1 VYHLLKS
8 GSAFQPNERAGKG
21 LFLLMRLNL
30 LAALFAASV
39 SCYAQAVYGT
49 IVGSV
54 SDATGAAIPNAR
66 ISITDMGRD
75 VTTVTQSNDSGN
87 FTQRFLIVGRYR
99 VRAEAQGFKAYVQ
112 ENVPVSVDTEV
123 KVDVRLE
130 VGDVTQ
136 TLEVSA
142 AAGILKTERSDV
154 ASTYSERTVTE
165 LPVLNRRFTNFQLM
179 TPGVVAFPTSLTA
192 ASAENPQG
200 SYRML
205 VNGQSFAGTSHLLDG
220 TDNHDAVLG
229 WIVINPT
236 LESVTEAKITTANY
250 DAEFGVASAGVVSA
264 QTKSG
269 TNQMHGSV
277 FEFLRNGRMNARNPF
292 TQSRPIPNSNGRLI
306 PLTQWNQFGGSVGG
320 AIQKNKLFYFG
331 DYQGTRRNTGGGTLL
346 RVPSLAER
354 GGDMSATGV
363 NIFDPRSGA
372 APANRAPFA
381 GNVIPASRLSAQA
394 QNLLRL
400 IPAPNIGAST
410 DQPNF
415 ASSGG
420 VAFSDDAFNV
430 RMDHY
435 TTEKIHAFGRYSMQD
450 FRMVAPGSFGL
461 VAGGPGLDASG
472 STSAYAGASDSR
484 NHSVAAGFDYN
495 MRPTLLTDFRFGYM
509 RYHVFGQP
517 NGIGTAP
524 AKDAGIPGLNVDEN
538 FNSGMPAFFINGY
551 GNNLFRFGYA
561 LGVNGCNCP
570 LIQDEKQFQFVNN
583 WTKIQGNHTFK
594 FGADIRHAR
603 NLRVPSDRHRS
614 GELNFDAARTQGPS
628 GGGSGLAAYLLGDVS
643 RFERYVS
650 NVLNASETQNRL
662 FFFAQ
667 DQWRVTNKLTVNYGL
682 RWENYR
688 PQKVNAAGNGGF
700 VDVDTG
706 EVLVAGRDN
715 VGLDLNVNT
724 SNKLFAPRLGIA
736 YQLTSKTVIRTGYGR
751 GFNLGVF
758 GSIFGH
764 NVTQNLPVLGIQ
776 SVQPASNFESV
787 FSLAQ
792 GPQALDPATILAA
805 QRKGPNG
812 RNILPNGVTAF
823 VITNPIRFPTV
834 DAWNF
839 TLQRQLDSSS
849 SFEIAYVGTKGT
861 HVFAGIGGDYDP
873 NQADINGFGSTTTN
887 QRKPFFQKF
896 GWSQNLRYYASDAS
910 NNYHS
915 VQVKFDRRFSGGLN
929 VMSHY
934 TFSKNIDY
942 DGTYYPR
949 DAKLARGVSNNNRAH
964 VFFLGSLYEL
974 PFGKGRRY
982 LTGGSSKVLEFL
994 AGGWQMNGTYSW
1006 MSGQPFTPSY
1016 RDCNA
1021 DRDTGWCRPD
1031 LIGDFKL
1038 DNPGQQGW
1046 FVTTST
1052 PLSANGQ
1059 ANGPWQRPQRGTF
1072 GTVGRNAIFGPSF
1085 SQLDMSFFKTFRV
1098 TEGHSIQF
1106 RAEAFNFLNKV
1117 NLSNPNT
1124 CVDCPGVAGRIFG
1137 AFTSYVPR
1145 QWQMALKYAF

>member
-1 VYHLLKS
+1 MRTKS
-8 GSAFQPNERAGKG
+8 VLCVIA
-21 LFLLMRLNL
+21 L
-30 LAALFAASV
+30 LAIASV
-39 SCYAQAVYGT
+39 AAYSQAVYGT
-49 IVGSV
+49 IVGTIA
-54 SDATGAAIPNAR
+54 DASGAAVPGAKVT
-66 ISITDMGRD
+66 ITDLGRN
-75 VTTVTQSNDSGN
+75 VTNSVTSNDSGN

-99 VRAEAQGFKAYVQ
+99 VRVEAQGFKAFQ
-112 ENVPVSVDTEV
+112 QDNIAVSVDSETRIDI
-123 KVDVRLE
+123 KLE

-136 TLEVSA
+136 TLEVTA
-142 AAGILKTERSDV
+142 EAGILKTERSDV
-154 ASTYSERTVTE
+154 ATTYSDKTITE

-179 TPGVVAFPTSLTA
+179 TPGVVAFPTSMTA

-269 TNQMHGSV
+269 TNQIHGSA
-277 FEFLRNGRMNARNPF
+277 FEFLRNNVMQARNPF
-292 TQSRPIPNSNGRLI
+292 TQSREIPNSGGKLI
-306 PLTQWNQFGGSVGG
+306 PLTQWNQFGASFGG
-320 AIQKNKLFYFG
+320 PILKNKLFYFG

-354 GGDMSATGV
+354 TGDMSGTGV
-363 NIFDPRSGA
+363 NIFDPNTG
-372 APANRAPFA
+372 APANRTPFA
-381 GNVIPASRLSAQA
+381 GNIIPASRLSPQA
-394 QNLLRL
+394 QNLLKL
-400 IPAPNIGAST
+400 IPGPNINAVL

-420 VAFSDDAFNV
+420 VKFNDNAFNV
-430 RMDHY
+430 RSDYYMTDKLHL
-435 TTEKIHAFGRYSMQD
+435 FGRYSLAD
-450 FRMVAPGSFGL
+450 FKMVAPGSFGL

-472 STSAYAGASDSR
+472 STNAYAGASNSR
-484 NHSVAAGFDYN
+484 NHSIAGGFDYN
-495 MRPTLLTDFRFGYM
+495 VKPTLLTDFRFGWF
-509 RYHVFGQP
+509 RYYVFGQP
-517 NGIGTAP
+517 NGIGTTP
-524 AKDAGIPGLNVDEN
+524 AKDAGIPGVNVDQN

-570 LIQDEKQFQFVNN
+570 LIQDEDQYQFVNN

-614 GELNFDAARTQGPS
+614 GELQFDAANTQGPT
-628 GGGSGLAAYLLGDVS
+628 GGGSGLGAFLLGNVS

-650 NVLNASETQNRL
+650 NSLNARETQNRW

-667 DQWRVTNKLTVNYGL
+667 DSWRVTKKLTVNYGL
-682 RWENYR
+682 RWETYR
-688 PQKVNAAGNGGF
+688 PQKVNGVGNGGF
-700 VDVDTG
+700 VDVGTG
-706 EVLVAGRDN
+706 EVLVAGVDG
-715 VGLDLNVNT
+715 VGLDLNVKT

-736 YQLTSKTVIRTGYGR
+736 YQLNSKTVIRTGYGR

-764 NVTQNLPVLGIQ
+764 NVTQNLPILGIQ
-776 SVQPASNFESV
+776 SNQPANNYENV
-787 FSLAQ
+787 FTLAN
-792 GPQALDPATILAA
+792 GPQALDPATILTA

-812 RNILPNGVTAF
+812 KNILPNGVTAF

-839 TLQRQLDSSS
+839 TIQRQINSTS

-861 HVFAGIGGDYDP
+861 HVFAGTGGDYDP
-873 NQADINGFGSTTTN
+873 NQADVNGFGTLTTN
-887 QRKPFFQKF
+887 QRKPFFQQF
-896 GWSQNLRYYASDAS
+896 GWSQNLRYYGSDAS

-915 VQVKFDRRFSGGLN
+915 VQMKFDKRFSGGLN
-929 VMSHY
+929 IMSHY

-949 DAKLARGVSNNNRAH
+949 DAKLARGVASNNRPH
-964 VFFLGSLYEL
+964 VFFVSSLYEV
-974 PFGKGRRY
+974 PFGRGRKF
-982 LTGGSSKVLEFL
+982 GGNMSRALDFI
-994 AGGWQMNGTYSW
+994 AGGWQLNGTFNW
-1006 MSGQPFTPSY
+1006 MKGQPFTPSY

-1031 LIGDFKL
+1031 AIGDYSVS
-1038 DNPGQQGW
+1038 DPGQFGW
-1046 FVTTST
+1046 FKTTST
-1052 PLSANGQ
+1052 PLVANGQ
-1059 ANGPWQRPQRGTF
+1059 ADGPWQRPQRGRF
-1072 GTVGRNAIFGPSF
+1072 GTVGRNEIFGPNF
-1085 SQLDMSFFKTFRV
+1085 AQWDMSFFKTFQV
-1098 TEGHSIQF
+1098 TERVNAQF
-1106 RAEAFNFLNKV
+1106 RAESFNFANHT
-1117 NLSNPNT
+1117 NLANPNA

-1137 AFTSYVPR
+1137 AFASYVPR
-1145 QWQMALKYAF
+1145 QWQMALKVAF

>member
-1 VYHLLKS
+1 
-8 GSAFQPNERAGKG
+8 
-21 LFLLMRLNL
+21 MRTKCVLCLIAL
-30 LAALFAASV
+30 LAIVPSV
-39 SCYAQAVYGT
+39 LSAQAVYGT
-49 IVGSV
+49 IVGTV
-54 SDATGAAIPNAR
+54 ADASGAAVPGAKVV
-66 ISITDMGRD
+66 ITDLGRN
-75 VTTVTQSNDSGN
+75 VTNSVTANDSGN

-99 VRAEAQGFKAYVQ
+99 VRVEAQGFKAFQ
-112 ENVPVSVDTEV
+112 QDNIAVSVDSETRIDV
-123 KVDVRLE
+123 KLE

-136 TLEVSA
+136 TLEVTA
-142 AAGILKTERSDV
+142 EAGILKTERSDV
-154 ASTYSERTVTE
+154 ATTYSDKTITE

-179 TPGVVAFPTSLTA
+179 TPGVVSFPTSLTA

-269 TNQMHGSV
+269 TNSLHGSA
-277 FEFLRNGRMNARNPF
+277 FEFLRNNVFQARNPF
-292 TQSRPIPNSNGRLI
+292 TQSRPIPNSGGKLI
-306 PLTQWNQFGGSVGG
+306 PLTQWNQYGASIGGP
-320 AIQKNKLFYFG
+320 IIKNKLFYFG
-331 DYQGTRRNTGGGTLL
+331 DYQGTRRNTGGGALL
-346 RVPSLAER
+346 RVPSIAER
-354 GGDMSATGV
+354 TGDMSATGI
-363 NIFDPRSGA
+363 NIFDPNSGA
-372 APANRAPFA
+372 PAARTPFP
-381 GNVIPASRLSAQA
+381 GNVIPPNRLSPQA
-394 QNLLRL
+394 QNLLKL
-400 IPAPNIGAST
+400 IPGPNINAVL

-420 VAFSDDAFNV
+420 VRFNDDAFNV
-430 RMDHY
+430 RVDHY
-435 TTEKIHAFGRYSMQD
+435 TTDKLHLFGRYSLQD
-450 FRMVAPGSFGL
+450 FKMVAPGSFGL

-472 STSAYAGASDSR
+472 STNAYAGASNSR
-484 NHSVAAGFDYN
+484 NHSIAGGFDYN
-495 MRPTLLTDFRFGYM
+495 LSPNLLTDFRFGWF
-509 RYHVFGQP
+509 RYKVFGQP

-524 AKDAGIPGLNVDEN
+524 AKEAGIPGLNVDDN

-570 LIQDEKQFQFVNN
+570 LIQDEDQYQFVNN

-614 GELNFDAARTQGPS
+614 GELNFDAANTQGPA
-628 GGGSGLAAYLLGDVS
+628 GGGSGLAAFLLGNVS

-650 NVLNASETQNRL
+650 NSLNARETQNRW

-667 DQWRVTNKLTVNYGL
+667 DSWRVTKKLTVNYGL
-682 RWENYR
+682 RWETYR
-688 PQKVNAAGNGGF
+688 PQKVNGVGNGGF
-700 VDVDTG
+700 VDIATG
-706 EVLVAGRDN
+706 EVLVAGRDG
-715 VGLDLNVNT
+715 VGLDLNVKT

-736 YQLTSKTVIRTGYGR
+736 YQLNPKTVIRTGYGR

-776 SVQPASNFESV
+776 SNQPGQNFENV
-787 FSLAQ
+787 FTLNN
-792 GPQALDPATILAA
+792 GPTALDPATILAA

-823 VITNPIRFPTV
+823 VISNPIRFPTV
-834 DAWNF
+834 DAWNISI
-839 TLQRQLDSSS
+839 QRQINSTS

-861 HVFAGIGGDYDP
+861 HVFAGTGGDYDP
-873 NQADINGFGSTTTN
+873 NQPDINGFGTLTTN
-887 QRKPFFQKF
+887 QRRPFFNAF
-896 GWSQNLRYYASDAS
+896 GWSQNLRYYGSDAS

-915 VQVKFDRRFSGGLN
+915 IQVKFDKRFSNGLN

-949 DAKLARGVSNNNRAH
+949 DAKLARGVSNNNRPN
-964 VFFLGSLYEL
+964 VFFVSSLYEV
-974 PFGKGRRY
+974 PVGKGRKF
-982 LTGGSSKVLEFL
+982 GGNMSRGLDYVI
-994 AGGWQMNGTYSW
+994 GGWQLNGTYSW

-1031 LIGDFKL
+1031 LIGDYSI
-1038 DNPGQQGW
+1038 DNPSQFGW
-1046 FVTTST
+1046 FKTTST
-1052 PLSANGQ
+1052 PLVANGQ
-1059 ANGPWQRPQRGTF
+1059 VDGPWQRPQRAKF
-1072 GTVGRNAIFGPSF
+1072 GTVGRNRIFGPSF
-1085 SQLDMSFFKTFRV
+1085 AQWDMSFFKTFRV
-1098 TEGHSIQF
+1098 NERVNAQL
-1106 RAEAFNFLNKV
+1106 RAESFNFANRT
-1117 NLSNPNT
+1117 NLANPNS

-1137 AFTSYVPR
+1137 AFANYVPR
-1145 QWQMALKYAF
+1145 QWQMALKVAF

>member
-1 VYHLLKS
+1 V
-8 GSAFQPNERAGKG
+8 
-21 LFLLMRLNL
+21 
-30 LAALFAASV
+30 
-39 SCYAQAVYGT
+39 GT
-49 IVGSV
+49 VTDG
-54 SDATGAAIPNAR
+54 TGAAVPNAK
-66 ISITDMGRD
+66 IIITDMGRD
-75 VTTVTQSNDSGN
+75 VSQTTATNESGN

-99 VRAEAQGFKAYVQ
+99 VRVEAGGFKAFVQ
-112 ENVPVSVDTEV
+112 ENIPVSVDTEIRV
-123 KVDVRLE
+123 EPRLE
-130 VGDVTQ
+130 VGEVTQ
-136 TLEVSA
+136 TMEVTAEASV
-142 AAGILKTERSDV
+142 LKTERSDV
-154 ASTYSERTVTE
+154 AATYSERTVTE

-179 TPGVVAFPTSLTA
+179 TPGVVSFPTSLTA

-269 TNQMHGSV
+269 TNQMHGAL
-277 FEFLRNGRMNARNPF
+277 FEFLRNDKMIARNPF

-306 PLTQWNQFGGSVGG
+306 PLTQWNQFGGALGG
-320 AIQKNKLFYFG
+320 AVIKNKLFYFG
-331 DYQGTRRNTGGGTLL
+331 DYQATRRNTGGGTLL
-346 RVPSLAER
+346 RVPSALER
-354 GGDMSATGV
+354 AGNLSATGI
-363 NIFDPRSGA
+363 NIFDPASGA
-372 APANRAPFA
+372 APANRSQFP
-381 GNVIPASRLSAQA
+381 GNVIPSSRLSPQT
-394 QNLLRL
+394 QNLLKL
-400 IPAPNIGAST
+400 IPDGNINAAL

-420 VAFSDDAFNV
+420 VRFNDFAYNV
-430 RMDHY
+430 RVDHY
-435 TTEKIHAFGRYSMQD
+435 TTDKLHTFGRYSMQD
-450 FRMVAPGSFGL
+450 FSMVAPGSFGL

-472 STSAYAGASDSR
+472 STNAYAGASDSR
-484 NHSVAAGFDYN
+484 NHSVAGGFDYN
-495 MRPTLLTDFRFGYM
+495 MRPTLLTDFRFGFV
-509 RYHVFGQP
+509 RYNVFGQP
-517 NGIGTAP
+517 NGIGTSP
-524 AKDAGIPGLNVDEN
+524 AKDAGIPGLNVDTN

-570 LIQDEKQFQFVNN
+570 LIQNEKQIQFVNN
-583 WTKIQGNHTFK
+583 WTKIQGNHTIK
-594 FGADIRHAR
+594 FGTDLRRAW

-628 GGGSGLAAYLLGDVS
+628 GGGSGLASFLMGDVS

-650 NVLNASETQNRL
+650 NVLDASETQNRY

-682 RWENYR
+682 RWETYR
-688 PQKVNAAGNGGF
+688 PQRVNRPGNGGF
-700 VDVDTG
+700 LSLSTG
-706 EVLVAGRDN
+706 EIYVAGQDG
-715 VGLDLNVNT
+715 VDLALNVKT

-736 YQLTSKTVIRTGYGR
+736 YQLNSKTVIRTGYGR

-776 SVQPASNFESV
+776 SVQPANNFDSV
-787 FSLAQ
+787 FTLAN
-792 GPQALDPATILAA
+792 GPTGLDPASILSGS
-805 QRKGPNG
+805 RKGPNG
-812 RNILPNGVTAF
+812 KNMLPNGVTAF
-823 VITNPIRFPTV
+823 AITNPIRFPTV

-839 TLQRQLDSSS
+839 TIQRQLNATSTV
-849 SFEIAYVGTKGT
+849 EVAYVGTKGT
-861 HVFAGIGGDYDP
+861 HVFAGTGGDYDP
-873 NQADINGFGSTTTN
+873 NQADINGFGTLTTN
-887 QRKPFFQKF
+887 QRKPFFNQF
-896 GWSQNLRYYASDAS
+896 GWSQNLRYYGSDAS

-915 VQVKFDRRFSGGLN
+915 VQMKFDKRFSGGFN

-934 TFSKNIDY
+934 TFSKNIDF

-949 DAKLARGVSNNNRAH
+949 DAKLARGISNNNRAH
-964 VFFLGSLYEL
+964 VFFLASLYEV
-974 PFGKGRRY
+974 PFGKGRKYMGDVPRA
-982 LTGGSSKVLEFL
+982 LDFL
-994 AGGWQMNGTYSW
+994 LGGWQLNGTSSY

-1031 LIGDFKL
+1031 LIGDPKVS
-1038 DNPGQQGW
+1038 NPDQFGW
-1046 FVTTST
+1046 FKTAAT
-1052 PLSANGQ
+1052 PLVANGQ
-1059 ANGPWQRPQRGTF
+1059 TDGPWQRPQRARF
-1072 GTVGRNAIFGPSF
+1072 GTVGRNEIVGPSF
-1085 SQLDMSFFKTFRV
+1085 GQLDMSFFKTFRIN
-1098 TEGHSIQF
+1098 ERHSLQF
-1106 RAEAFNFLNKV
+1106 RAESFNFTNHV
-1117 NLSNPNT
+1117 NLANPNN

-1137 AFTSYVPR
+1137 AFANYVPR

>member
-1 VYHLLKS
+1 M
-8 GSAFQPNERAGKG
+8 RAK
-21 LFLLMRLNL
+21 
-30 LAALFAASV
+30 LAAAAVLSLL
-39 SCYAQAVYGT
+39 SASAPAWSQAVYGT

-54 SDATGAAIPNAR
+54 TDSSGAAIPNAKVL
-66 ISITDMGRD
+66 ITDTGRD
-75 VTTVTQSNDSGN
+75 VTQSTTTNESGN
-87 FTQRFLIVGRYR
+87 FTQRFLIVGKYR
-99 VRAEAQGFKAYVQ
+99 VRVEAGGFKAYVQ
-112 ENVPVSVDTEV
+112 DNVPVSVDTEV
-123 KVDVRLE
+123 KVDCRLQVGEMNQTIE
-130 VGDVTQ
+130 VTS
-136 TLEVSA
+136 E
-142 AAGILKTERSDV
+142 AGILKTERSDV

-179 TPGVVAFPTSLTA
+179 TPGVVSFPTSVTA

-269 TNQMHGSV
+269 TNQLHGSL
-277 FEFLRNGRMNARNPF
+277 FEFLRNDHMIARNPF
-292 TQSRPIPNSNGRLI
+292 TQSKVIPNSNGRLI
-306 PLTQWNQFGGSVGG
+306 PLTQWNQFGGSIGG
-320 AIQKNKLFYFG
+320 AVVKNKVFFFG
-331 DYQGTRRNTGGGTLL
+331 DYQGTKRNTGGGALL
-346 RVPSLAER
+346 RVPSAAER
-354 GGDMSATGV
+354 TGDLSATGV
-363 NIFDPRSGA
+363 NIFDPLSGA
-372 APANRAPFA
+372 PAVRTQFPGNR
-381 GNVIPASRLSAQA
+381 IPASRLSQPAL
-394 QNLLRL
+394 NLLKL
-400 IPAPNIGAST
+400 IPDANTAAAL

-420 VAFSDDAFNV
+420 VRFNDDAFNV
-430 RMDHY
+430 RGDY
-435 TTEKIHAFGRYSMQD
+435 YLNDKIHTFGRYSMQD

-472 STSAYAGASDSR
+472 STNAYAGASDSR
-484 NHSVAAGFDYN
+484 NHSIAGGFDYN
-495 MRPTLLTDFRFGYM
+495 VRSNLLTDFRFGYV

-524 AKDAGIPGLNVDEN
+524 AKDAGIPGLNVDQN

-551 GNNLFRFGYA
+551 GGGLFKFGYA

-570 LIQDEKQFQFVNN
+570 LIQDENQYQFVNN

-594 FGADIRHAR
+594 FGADIRRAH

-614 GELNFDAARTQGPS
+614 GELNFDAARTQGAA
-628 GGGSGLAAYLLGDVS
+628 GGGSGLASFLMGDVS

-650 NVLNASETQNRL
+650 NSLDARESQNRL

-667 DQWRVTNKLTVNYGL
+667 DQWRITKKLTINYGL

-700 VDVDTG
+700 VSLSTG
-706 EVLVAGRDN
+706 EVSIAGQGDT
-715 VGLDLNVNT
+715 GLDLNVKT
-724 SNKLFAPRLGIA
+724 SNKLFAPRLGLA
-736 YQLTSKTVIRTGYGR
+736 YQLDSKTVIRTGYGR

-776 SVQPASNFESV
+776 SVQPANAYDTV
-787 FSLAQ
+787 FTLNN
-792 GPQALDPATILAA
+792 GPAPLDPASILAA

-812 RNILPNGVTAF
+812 KNILPNGVTAF
-823 VITNPIRFPTV
+823 VISNPIRFPTV

-839 TLQRQLDSSS
+839 TIQRQINATS

-861 HVFAGIGGDYDP
+861 HVFAGTGGDYDP
-873 NQADINGFGSTTTN
+873 NQADVNGFGTLTTN
-887 QRKPFFQKF
+887 QRKPFFNLF
-896 GWSQNLRYYASDAS
+896 GWSQNLRYYGSDAS

-915 VQVKFDRRFSGGLN
+915 AQVKFDKRFASGFN

-949 DAKLARGVSNNNRAH
+949 DAKLARGVSSNNRAH
-964 VFFLGSLYEL
+964 VFFLASLYEV
-974 PFGKGRRY
+974 PFGKGRKY
-982 LTGGSSKVLEFL
+982 MSNVSKPVDFIL
-994 AGGWQMNGTYSW
+994 GGWQMNGSWSW
-1006 MSGQPFTPSY
+1006 MAGQPFTPSY
-1016 RDCNA
+1016 RDCNS

-1031 LIGDFKL
+1031 VVGDFSVS
-1038 DNPGQQGW
+1038 NPSQFGW
-1046 FVTTST
+1046 FKTTSV
-1052 PLSANGQ
+1052 PLTSNGQ
-1059 ANGPWQRPQRGTF
+1059 VDGPWQRPQRAKF
-1072 GTVGRNAIFGPSF
+1072 GTVGRNAIVGPAF
-1085 SQLDMSFFKTFRV
+1085 AQLDMSFFKTFQIR
-1098 TEGHSIQF
+1098 EGHSIQF
-1106 RAEAFNFLNKV
+1106 RAESFNFTNHT
-1117 NLSNPNT
+1117 NLANPNA
-1124 CVDCPGVAGRIFG
+1124 CVDCPGQAGRIFG
-1137 AFTSYVPR
+1137 AFANYIPR

>member
-1 VYHLLKS
+1 MKVAAVLGLL
-8 GSAFQPNERAGKG
+8 
-21 LFLLMRLNL
+21 L
-30 LAALFAASV
+30 LASAS
-39 SCYAQAVYGT
+39 SYAQAVYGT
-49 IVGSV
+49 IVGNV
-54 SDATGAAIPNAR
+54 TDATGAAVPNAR
-66 ISITDMGRD
+66 VVITDTGRD
-75 VTTVTQSNDSGN
+75 ITQNTQTNESGN
-87 FTQRFLIVGRYR
+87 FMQRFLIVGRYR
-99 VRAEAQGFKAYVQ
+99 VRVESQGFKTFVQ
-112 ENVPVSVDTEV
+112 DNVPVSVDTEI
-123 KVDVRLE
+123 KIDVRLE

-136 TLEVSA
+136 TLEVSS

-269 TNQMHGSV
+269 TNQLHGSV

-306 PLTQWNQFGGSVGG
+306 PLTQWNQFGASLGG
-320 AIQKNKLFYFG
+320 AAIKNKLFYFG

-346 RVPSLAER
+346 RVPSEAER
-354 GGDMSATGV
+354 TGNMSATGV

-372 APANRAPFA
+372 TPAARTQFPSNI
-381 GNVIPASRLSAQA
+381 IPASRLSPQT
-394 QNLLRL
+394 QNLLKL
-400 IPAPNIGAST
+400 IPGPNTAAST

-420 VAFSDDAFNV
+420 VRFNDNAANFRV
-430 RMDHY
+430 DHY
-435 TTEKIHAFGRYSMQD
+435 TTDKLHLFGRYSIQD
-450 FRMVAPGSFGL
+450 FGMVAPGSFGL

-472 STSAYAGASDSR
+472 STNAYAGASDSQ

-495 MRPTLLTDFRFGYM
+495 LRPTLLTDFRFGFM
-509 RYHVFGQP
+509 RYNVFGQP

-524 AKDAGIPGLNVDEN
+524 AKDAGIPGLNVDDN

-570 LIQDEKQFQFVNN
+570 LIQDEKQYQFVNN

-594 FGADIRHAR
+594 FGADIRRAY

-614 GELNFDAARTQGPS
+614 GELNFDAARTQGPT
-628 GGGSGLAAYLLGDVS
+628 GGGSGLASFLMGDVS

-650 NVLNASETQNRL
+650 NTLNASETQNRF

-667 DQWRVTNKLTVNYGL
+667 DQWRVTSKLTINYGL

-688 PQKVNAAGNGGF
+688 PQRVNSAGNGGF
-700 VDVDTG
+700 VDLATG

-715 VGLDLNVNT
+715 VGLNLNVAT

-736 YQLTSKTVIRTGYGR
+736 YQLTPKTVIRTGYGR

-776 SVQPASNFESV
+776 SLQPANNFDSV
-787 FSLAQ
+787 FSLAT
-792 GPQALDPATILAA
+792 GPQSLDPATILAA

-839 TLQRQLDSSS
+839 TIQRQLNANSSV
-849 SFEIAYVGTKGT
+849 EIAYVGTKGT

-887 QRKPFFQKF
+887 QRKPFFNLY
-896 GWSQNLRYYASDAS
+896 GWTQNLRYYGSDAS

-915 VQVKFDRRFSGGLN
+915 VQMKFDRRFSGGLN

-949 DAKLARGVSNNNRAH
+949 DAKLARARSNNNRAH
-964 VFFLGSLYEL
+964 VFFIGSLYEV
-974 PFGKGRRY
+974 PFGKGRKF
-982 LTGGSSKVLEFL
+982 LSNPSKALEL
-994 AGGWQMNGTYSW
+994 IAGGWQMNGTWSW

-1031 LIGDFKL
+1031 LIGDFSIA
-1038 DNPGQQGW
+1038 NPGQQGW
-1046 FVTTST
+1046 FTTAT
-1052 PLSANGQ
+1052 APLTANGMT
-1059 ANGPWQRPQRGTF
+1059 NGPWQRPQRGRF
-1072 GTVGRNAIFGPSF
+1072 GTIGRNAIVGPSF
-1085 SQLDMSFFKTFRV
+1085 GQLDMSFFKSFPIR
-1098 TEGHSIQF
+1098 EGHTLQF
-1106 RAEAFNFLNKV
+1106 RAEAFNFTNHV
-1117 NLSNPNT
+1117 NLANPNA

-1137 AFTSYVPR
+1137 AFSSYVPR